1 MKLQLKVDEFSII
14 GVGKGNRKAKLE
26 ILANKEDLFEM
37 LDEISPKVLADYMMH
52 RMRGCFEQKRENT
65 GKRFHEM
72 TKEDELW

>member
-37 LDEISPKVLADYMMH
+37 LDEISPKVLADYMAK
-52 RMRGCFEQKRENT
+52 RMKPEEHYEARLVNIIAGE
-65 GKRFHEM
+65 GG
-72 TKEDELW
+72 EL

>member
-52 RMRGCFEQKRENT
+52 RMRGCFEQKRENI
-65 GKRFHEM
+65 GKRYHEM